1 MGPSPPPGRSG
12 SGLPLFS
19 PRHVLLTGAA
29 GAIGGALARTLAARH
44 PELRFSLV
52 DQDAARLEPLGR
64 ELSGRSVA
72 LPWDLADL
80 VTLPRLW
87 ESAVAQSGEIDL
99 LVNCAGFM
107 EIRSFAA
114 TPWELGERL
123 LQVDLISPLRLM
135 NLAVSAL
142 RGAALAADSSQHP
155 AHPSGSRD
163 PGGPGTVRG
172 WIVNIS
178 SMAGRVPLRGCSYY
192 GAAKAGLATASQ
204 VAGWELAA
212 AGIHVLTVL
221 PGPVRS
227 GLESRARAQVKPGL
241 VSRCIPTGDAVILAE
256 RIERALVTS
265 RRRLVYPAFYGL
277 ADRLVGTSSW
287 LAENLG
293 PAPTDAP

>member
-1 MGPSPPPGRSG
+1 MAGT
-12 SGLPLFS
+12 FS

-29 GAIGGALARTLAARH
+29 GAIGGALTRTLAARH

-52 DQDAARLEPLGR
+52 DQDSARLLPLGN
-64 ELSGRSVA
+64 ELRGRSVA
-72 LPWDLADL
+72 LPWDLADP
-80 VTLPRLW
+80 TALPLLW
-87 ESAVAQSGEIDL
+87 ERVVERSGAVDL

-142 RGAALAADSSQHP
+142 LRGAPAADPSQP
-155 AHPSGSRD
+155 AGPRD
-163 PGGPGTVRG
+163 PGSPGTVRG

-192 GAAKAGLATASQ
+192 GAAKAGLAAASQ

-212 AGIHVLTVL
+212 SGIHVLTVL

-227 GLESRARAQVKPGL
+227 SLESRGRAQVQPGL
-241 VSRCIPTGDAVILAE
+241 VSRHIPTGDAVVLAD
-256 RIERALVTS
+256 RIERALAS
-265 RRRLVYPAFYGL
+265 ARRRLVYPAFYGL

-287 LAENLG
+287 IAENLG

>member
-1 MGPSPPPGRSG
+1 MAGT
-12 SGLPLFS
+12 FS
-19 PRHVLLTGAA
+19 PRHALVTGAA
-29 GAIGGALARTLAARH
+29 GTIGGALVRTLSARH

-52 DQDAARLEPLGR
+52 DQDAAGLVPLGR
-64 ELSGRSVA
+64 ELPGRSVA

-87 ESAVAQSGEIDL
+87 ERAVAQSGEIDL
-99 LVNCAGFM
+99 LINCAGFM

-135 NLAVSAL
+135 NLAVAAL
-142 RGAALAADSSQHP
+142 GGAAPASDSSPP
-155 AHPSGSRD
+155 AGPPDPGSRAA
-163 PGGPGTVRG
+163 VRG

-192 GAAKAGLATASQ
+192 GAAKAGLAAASQ

-227 GLESRARAQVKPGL
+227 NLESRARAQVKPGL
-241 VSRCIPTGDAVILAE
+241 VSRHIPTGDAVALAD
-256 RIERALVTS
+256 RIERALATA

-287 LAENLG
+287 IAANLG